1 MTKHRKQHSSRWNS
15 FFPSNSEFGVLSML
29 HSNFFFQSL
38 LRVEPNS
45 RGLIKATPQ
54 YIYIYYSNEKSL
66 IRLKASIN
74 HHCQKKSENKLIR
87 NAKIFIPYKWNIR
100 MVNEKTAKRM
110 RLVQHFGYC
119 IAIPFLSRLCHH
131 EWKLAFFTCKW
142 QMIWTIRLFFYLS
155 HLLSFKE
162 KWWNW

>member
-54 YIYIYYSNEKSL
+54 YIYILFKWKVIDSIKSFDKSSL
-66 IRLKASIN
+66 PK
-74 HHCQKKSENKLIR
+74 KKSENKLIR
-87 NAKIFIPYKWNIR
+87 NAKIFIPCKWNIR